1 MEVNRGELVMVVGN
15 VGSGKSS
22 LISAFMGSMA
32 RVRLPESP
40 AGTDERVCEAART
53 LTTSGSCD
61 HAHQVKGTI
70 EVSGSVAY
78 APQQAWIMNAT
89 V

>member
-32 RVRLPESP
+32 RVRLPKSP
-40 AGTDERVCEAART
+40 AGTHAEEFEAPVR
-53 LTTSGSCD
+53 
-61 HAHQVKGTI
+61 
-70 EVSGSVAY
+70 
-78 APQQAWIMNAT
+78 
-89 V
+89 